1 MPRRALT
8 ALAGLLTLLVVV
20 RYLEVTSPA
29 LYGRRID
36 LYWDAEHLPRVAM
49 MIVEAAPAWA
59 GAAAV
64 AGLASLLA
72 LVFLGLRAA
81 LAAIARAVAAPGPR
95 RAVAAACA
103 AVLLAFAAG
112 LAGAGTAGWFSR
124 PVLLALTD
132 QAALSLASLRG
143 ERGPGADP
151 ASAAPALPASR
162 LDRVR
167 GADVALV
174 FVESYG
180 AATFDRP
187 ALAARVGPAR
197 AELAALHRSTHPLSP
212 RLSGRSRRAAA
223 GRRE

>member
-1 MPRRALT
+1 MSRTATLWLLPALALLNAALAFRNVWPTPWIAPGPGLSVEAAAAALALCAAAGRRGAVPRRALT

-95 RAVAAACA
+95 RAAGGFLCA
-103 AVLLAFAAG
+103 
-112 LAGAGTAGWFSR
+112 
-124 PVLLALTD
+124 
-132 QAALSLASLRG
+132 
-143 ERGPGADP
+143 
-151 ASAAPALPASR
+151 
-162 LDRVR
+162 
-167 GADVALV
+167 
-174 FVESYG
+174 
-180 AATFDRP
+180 
-187 ALAARVGPAR
+187 
-197 AELAALHRSTHPLSP
+197 
-212 RLSGRSRRAAA
+212 
-223 GRRE
+223 